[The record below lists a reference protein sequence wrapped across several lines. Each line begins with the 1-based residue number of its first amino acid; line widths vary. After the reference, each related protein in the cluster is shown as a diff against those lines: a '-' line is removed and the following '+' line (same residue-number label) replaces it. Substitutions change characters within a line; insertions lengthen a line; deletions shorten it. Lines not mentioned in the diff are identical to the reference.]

1 MVVGVDCVLQQMVL
15 ELVLPRSDQLTVRL
29 LFWALLL
36 MLGSPLLSVAVWM
49 VADMPWFSG
58 PSDVFLARRIFWAEL
73 YAFVRV

>member
-1 MVVGVDCVLQQMVL
+1 MVL
-15 ELVLPRSDQLTVRL
+15 PQSDQLTVRL
-29 LFWALLL
+29 LFCWAAFA

-58 PSDVFLARRIFWAEL
+58 PSEVFFARRIFWAEL

>member
-15 ELVLPRSDQLTVRL
+15 ELVLRRSDQLTVRL
-29 LFWALLL
+29 LFWLP
-36 MLGSPLLSVAVWM
+36 MLGSWLLSVAVWM

-73 YAFVRV
+73 YAFVRVAA